1 MKKIDEIRDRVLAD
15 QIVYLE
21 NEYEQI
27 ALKVIPKPESI
38 EYRAKFRGGQEYDI
52 KGSSQ
57 VVVEAW
63 MQPKEITEQEYEN
76 Y

>member
-1 MKKIDEIRDRVLAD
+1 MERVLAD
-15 QIVYLE
+15 QVVYLE

-38 EYRAKFRGGQEYDI
+38 EYRAKFRGEQEYVI